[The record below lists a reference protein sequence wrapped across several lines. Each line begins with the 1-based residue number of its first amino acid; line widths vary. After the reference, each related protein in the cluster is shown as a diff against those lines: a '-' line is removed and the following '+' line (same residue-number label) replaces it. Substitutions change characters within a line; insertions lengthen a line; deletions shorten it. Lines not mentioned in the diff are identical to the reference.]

1 MKTLRN
7 PLPALVGLALA
18 LLLGGCVYE
27 VPLTEEANVPIDHA
41 LLGTWTLTET
51 NNPAKTLTA
60 VITRLSDTEYV
71 VATTTYAEKIQCYRA
86 WPVELDG
93 VRYLQL
99 KALDN
104 GIFKKDAKP
113 YLVGRLEL
121 ESNKLTLSLL
131 TLDGDGLSTPEALR
145 QALRNHAD
153 DPDLFLPFA
162 VGTRAPE

>member
-1 MKTLRN
+1 MNTLHN

-27 VPLTEEANVPIDHA
+27 VPLTEEASVPIDPA

-51 NNPAKTLTA
+51 DNPAKTLTV

-99 KALDN
+99 QLLYDGNPDLPAQ
-104 GIFKKDAKP
+104 I
-113 YLVGRLEL
+113 YLVGQLSL
-121 ESNKLTLSLL
+121 DGDQLALSLL
-131 TLDGDGLSTPEALR
+131 TLKRHDTSSEDFR
-145 QALRNHAD
+145 QALRENLGQ
-153 DPDLFLPFA
+153 PDLFKPVYTGL
-162 VGTRAPE
+162 RASS